1 MPQPHRSLLTL
12 LIATCLIPV
21 LHAETPDD
29 LIKRAKLVFSD
40 EFNRPEKIP
49 GNGWDANSDHGNRVE
64 VQDNALFI
72 MKGKGA
78 NHSVSARHD
87 NPFDDGIIRLRFQL
101 FDRTG
106 LKININDKKAREIT
120 WAGHIARVVVQP
132 RSVTIQDD
140 KTGYYE
146 LGIRKKRKDESLSK
160 EEKANLAKLL
170 KTKKRVIKT
179 PIELKTWHQ
188 ITIVNLG
195 PKFEVY
201 LNQKSL
207 GSFTSEG
214 LDHKVKQIMALG
226 VSGKVIIDD
235 VQIWSLD

>member
-1 MPQPHRSLLTL
+1 MGDGSSRLHQGSRLLRK
-12 LIATCLIPV
+12 
-21 LHAETPDD
+21 ETIRD
-29 LIKRAKLVFSD
+29 SD
-40 EFNRPEKIP
+40 CRRTVW
-49 GNGWDANSDHGNRVE
+49 NGEEEDQKSSE
-64 VQDNALFI
+64 
-72 MKGKGA
+72 
-78 NHSVSARHD
+78 
-87 NPFDDGIIRLRFQL
+87 
-101 FDRTG
+101 
-106 LKININDKKAREIT
+106 
-120 WAGHIARVVVQP
+120 
-132 RSVTIQDD
+132 
-140 KTGYYE
+140 
-146 LGIRKKRKDESLSK
+146 DESLSE
-160 EEKANLAKLL
+160 EEKSDLAKLL